1 MKRCLVLALLA
12 FSATAAEP
20 LTVTKDNVR
29 TLSKGKEFARLTD
42 QPRLVAPLTGLLC
55 RPPGPEILDKEKAL
69 VGPHARTMV
78 HYYAN
83 AIARD
88 AMAQEA
94 KEFPVGAVFV
104 KEKLAPKEAVLD
116 VGGMVKARER
126 LRPRARR
133 LGVFLL
139 RERWEIRHG
148 EAGHV
153 CGLPWRRQAGP
164 RVRGVDAGEKV
175 RGGQRGWSRLDSH
188 DYRGGSVPK

>member
-1 MKRCLVLALLA
+1 MKRCLLFAFLA
-12 FSATAAEP
+12 FSAMAAEP
-20 LTVTKDNVR
+20 LTVTKDSVR
-29 TLSKGKEFARLTD
+29 TLHKGKEFARLTD

-116 VGGMVKARER
+116 VGGMVKREKGYDPAHGDWEFFFSASDGKFDTGKLATCVDCHGGGKR
-126 LRPRARR
+126 DHVFAAWA
-133 LGVFLL
+133 LG
-139 RERWEIRHG
+139 
-148 EAGHV
+148 
-153 CGLPWRRQAGP
+153 
-164 RVRGVDAGEKV
+164 K
-175 RGGQRGWSRLDSH
+175 
-188 DYRGGSVPK
+188 K